1 MVVLDSNIEL
11 HPRRWQIIQAFLVSD
26 ATLRLDQA
34 PSGKLV
40 WVRRTW
46 EHLGHPVK
54 SVYRWG
60 EGGRLVAWL
69 LTEQK
74 AEHETGSW

>member
-11 HPRRWQIIQAFLVSD
+11 YPRRWQIIQAFLVSD

-40 WVRRTW
+40 WARRTSGASQTSS
-46 EHLGHPVK
+46 EVCLGMGQRRVG
-54 SVYRWG
+54 V
-60 EGGRLVAWL
+60 
-69 LTEQK
+69 
-74 AEHETGSW
+74 